1 MAIKKTAAAAKVRV
15 TVAAHKHRDKRSN
28 KKLAAT
34 MASHLITDLAAFG
47 IWENDFDKFLDAR
60 GRVVLQELNMRLAPE
75 FD

>member
-1 MAIKKTAAAAKVRV
+1 MNKRVIRSNPPAKYMKPFV
-15 TVAAHKHRDKRSN
+15 RSN

-34 MASHLITDLAAFG
+34 MASHFITDLAGFG
-47 IWENDFDKFLDAR
+47 IWENDYEKFLEAR